1 MKMRDDIWLK
11 NRMLEIWQLRFM
23 DVPMLNEVRIKFK
36 GKWKTKFGH
45 IKMKNNITE
54 IVVNSLFKSEEIP
67 QYIIDL
73 TIAHELVHYSHGF
86 QSPLEKRFNYPHQG
100 GVVRKELK
108 KRGFKDPIQLE
119 RKVFR
124 KEWPEIYKRIKNEL

>member
-1 MKMRDDIWLK
+1 MRDDNWLR

-23 DVPMLNEVRIKFK
+23 DVPMKNEVKIKFK
-36 GKWKTKFGH
+36 GRWKTKFGH
-45 IKMKNNITE
+45 IKLKNNITE
-54 IVVNSLFKSEEIP
+54 IIINSLFKHEDIP

-86 QSPLEKRFNYPHQG
+86 QSPLERKYNYPHQG
-100 GVVRKELK
+100 GIVRKELK
-108 KRGFKDPIQLE
+108 KRGFRDAMELE

-124 KEWPEIYKRIKNEL
+124 KEWPEMYKRIKLSF

>member
-1 MKMRDDIWLK
+1 MRDDNWL
-11 NRMLEIWQLRFM
+11 RQRLMEIWDVRFI
-23 DVPMLNEVRIKFK
+23 DVQKVNEIRIRFK

-45 IKMKNNITE
+45 IKLKNNITE
-54 IVVNSLFKSEEIP
+54 IVINSLFKHEEVP

-86 QSPLEKRFNYPHQG
+86 QSPLERRFRYPHQG
-100 GVVRKELK
+100 GIVNKELK
-108 KRGFKDPIQLE
+108 KRGFKDSLLLE

-124 KEWPEIYKRIKNEL
+124 KEWPEIYKRIKN

>member
-1 MKMRDDIWLK
+1 MRDDNWLR

-23 DVPMLNEVRIKFK
+23 DVPMKNEVKIKFK

-45 IKMKNNITE
+45 IKLKNNITE
-54 IVVNSLFKSEEIP
+54 IIINSLFKHEDVP

-86 QSPLEKRFNYPHQG
+86 QSPLERKYNYPHQG
-100 GVVRKELK
+100 GIVRKELK
-108 KRGFKDPIQLE
+108 KRGFRDAMELE

-124 KEWPEIYKRIKNEL
+124 KEWPEMYKRIKNELSL

>member
-1 MKMRDDIWLK
+1 MRDDLWLR

-23 DVPMLNEVRIKFK
+23 DVPMLNEVKIRFK
-36 GKWKTKFGH
+36 GKWKNKFGH
-45 IKMKNNITE
+45 IKMRDNVTE
-54 IVVNSLFKSEEIP
+54 VVINSLFKHEDIP

-86 QSPLEKRFNYPHQG
+86 QSPLERRFRYPHQG
-100 GVVRKELK
+100 GIVRKELK
-108 KRGFKDPIQLE
+108 RRGFKDPLQLE

-124 KEWPEIYKRIKNEL
+124 KEWPELYKKVRAELTL

>member
-1 MKMRDDIWLK
+1 MRDDNWLR

-23 DVPMLNEVRIKFK
+23 DVPMLNEVKIKFK
-36 GKWKTKFGH
+36 GKWKLKFGH

-54 IVVNSLFKSEEIP
+54 IVVNSLFKHEDVP

-86 QSPLEKRFNYPHQG
+86 QSPLERRFRYPHQG
-100 GVVRKELK
+100 GIVRKELK
-108 KRGFKDPIQLE
+108 KRGFKDAMQLE
-119 RKVFR
+119 KKIFR
-124 KEWPEIYKRIKNEL
+124 KEWPEMFRKVKAELTL